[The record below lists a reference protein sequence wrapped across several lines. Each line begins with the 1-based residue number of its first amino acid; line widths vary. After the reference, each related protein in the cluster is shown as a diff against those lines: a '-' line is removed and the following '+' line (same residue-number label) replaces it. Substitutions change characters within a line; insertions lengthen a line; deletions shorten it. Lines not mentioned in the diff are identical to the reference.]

1 MVRIKSV
8 DSRLCSNEEKDL
20 EMESEELAT
29 GHPVSESEDNE
40 SGIECAVF
48 CGLSLRASQ
57 MKEYL
62 SRSGLV
68 KAVLLRSDGSS
79 EEISYDGTSV
89 GTRKLLQGRPSII
102 GEIEDLQVVAVQS
115 MSTFNGMAYP
125 MAGGVGVCGAV
136 SAQNRK
142 QNQHTLPVPLCNN
155 KSHGDLV
162 LFRVDGGGAPSDLTL
177 QEYQQYVDAHKTLTA
192 TAVKNYSADGEQIQS
207 NSPFSCSA
215 KMSMK
220 SLRGALETQI
230 VAMAGDDEATKK
242 SDAEIE
248 AEVMEGL
255 QKLVDEAVASLSVS
269 PMEDPD
275 YEPEEEG
282 MDESADLEVVG
293 NGLGI
298 EEVDDELE
306 SPWIEQ
312 LKDALN
318 HVRRIGKADGAAFA
332 EMVCSTFYELNGSE
346 PSLNKLTDLYSRI
359 KKDFANEAAEELQ
372 FEEDCNVIAESDNES
387 DDFVEDEDAESDSV
401 GVEIR
406 SDSADDMLMDYDCS
420 WQSAVDCEW
429 KDTLDHIRDIA
440 RKDGR
445 SLAENACDLFYDVNG
460 DEPTLEELTQLWQLI
475 QDELAAEAEAEAD
488 AEEELDSVS
497 GDYTAA
503 DSMSSSDCESQAD
516 GDEVDGDETAD
527 DYDPNNAADHLLAQ
541 KDAAEDKKHEIENFD
556 EVVLNTPIVTANNGV
571 SWNMYFNEGDL
582 NEEAESSK
590 LVKTLEGFKM
600 MNRREPTPLEVR
612 KMKMFLSVPNDL
624 VDDEDAMKTE
634 LAMMR
639 TGGGASWSLYYDESG
654 STQSSSGSLEKA
666 IKSFVQF
673 HERQPT
679 NSEVQQIRSFLSLES
694 ESISISPLHIEAD
707 YKTKIET
714 KMVMTQQSGC
724 SDIELKES
732 DDINGMMVID
742 SNSRSDSTKLMM
754 QLVTKKVVT
763 KKAATGYTLN
773 FEDDEKRDIG
783 DEEEAMKWF
792 KRFNH
797 REPSNEEKQ
806 QIKQFV
812 KGDQEEEEEEEE
824 EEMVDIE

>member
-1 MVRIKSV
+1 
-8 DSRLCSNEEKDL
+8 L
-20 EMESEELAT
+20 ELESEELAT
-29 GHPVSESEDNE
+29 GHSVSESEDNE

-62 SRSGLV
+62 SRSALV

-102 GEIEDLQVVAVQS
+102 GEIEDLQVVAVGV
-115 MSTFNGMAYP
+115 NGS
-125 MAGGVGVCGAV
+125 V

-155 KSHGDLV
+155 KRGSLRGDLV

-207 NSPFSCSA
+207 NSPFSCSG

-401 GVEIR
+401 GVQIEIR
-406 SDSADDMLMDYDCS
+406 SADDMLMDYDCS

-679 NSEVQQIRSFLSLES
+679 NSELQQIRSFLSLK
-694 ESISISPLHIEAD
+694 HFEAEN
-707 YKTKIET
+707 KTKIET

-724 SDIELKES
+724 SELKES
-732 DDINGMMVID
+732 DDGMMVID
-742 SNSRSDSTKLMM
+742 SRSDSTKLE
-754 QLVTKKVVT
+754 LVTKKVVT

-773 FEDDEKRDIG
+773 FEDDEKRDVG

-824 EEMVDIE
+824 EKEEEEMVDIE

>member
-1 MVRIKSV
+1 M
-8 DSRLCSNEEKDL
+8 
-20 EMESEELAT
+20 
-29 GHPVSESEDNE
+29 G
-40 SGIECAVF
+40 
-48 CGLSLRASQ
+48 
-57 MKEYL
+57 
-62 SRSGLV
+62 
-68 KAVLLRSDGSS
+68 
-79 EEISYDGTSV
+79 
-89 GTRKLLQGRPSII
+89 
-102 GEIEDLQVVAVQS
+102 
-115 MSTFNGMAYP
+115 
-125 MAGGVGVCGAV
+125 
-136 SAQNRK
+136 
-142 QNQHTLPVPLCNN
+142 
-155 KSHGDLV
+155 
-162 LFRVDGGGAPSDLTL
+162 
-177 QEYQQYVDAHKTLTA
+177 
-192 TAVKNYSADGEQIQS
+192 
-207 NSPFSCSA
+207 
-215 KMSMK
+215 
-220 SLRGALETQI
+220 
-230 VAMAGDDEATKK
+230 
-242 SDAEIE
+242 
-248 AEVMEGL
+248 GL

-318 HVRRIGKADGAAFA
+318 HVRKIGKADGAAFA

-475 QDELAAEAEAEAD
+475 QDELAAEAEAD
-488 AEEELDSVS
+488 AECNSVS
-497 GDYTAA
+497 GHYTAA

-824 EEMVDIE
+824 KEEEEMVDIE